1 MLEDLYRQ
9 FSRWIQSDFFEY
21 SLAALF
27 VLIWWIA
34 SRVVGL
40 FRGQAPA
47 EDRPRRRLPL

>member
-9 FSRWIQSDFFEY
+9 LFRWIQSDFFEY

-27 VLIWWIA
+27 VLIWWAA

-40 FRGQAPA
+40 FRPKADA
-47 EDRPRRRLPL
+47 EPRPRRRLPL

>member
-1 MLEDLYRQ
+1 MIEDLYRQ

-27 VLIWWIA
+27 VLIWWAA
-34 SRVVGL
+34 SWVVGL
-40 FRGQAPA
+40 IRGKPVA

>member
-9 FSRWIQSDFFEY
+9 LSRWIQSDAFEY

-27 VLIWWIA
+27 VLIWWTA

-40 FRGQAPA
+40 FRGKAAA
-47 EDRPRRRLPL
+47 EPRPRRRLPL